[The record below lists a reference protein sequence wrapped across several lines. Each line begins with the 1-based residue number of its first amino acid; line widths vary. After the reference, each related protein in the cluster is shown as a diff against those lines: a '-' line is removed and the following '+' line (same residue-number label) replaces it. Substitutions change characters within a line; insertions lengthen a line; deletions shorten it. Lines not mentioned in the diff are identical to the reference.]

1 MSVTEPGFGW
11 TTTGLYWQQGSAAL
25 AASGPDGSEYRVPV
39 APGMDFGWQAAPPR
53 RCVGLWRP
61 ATGRRLPCPH
71 RQPIPPDGAGAQCP
85 ACAAADPGRAL
96 ARDHAPDDDRE
107 FVLYLAWFGGELFKV
122 GLTAAERGSDRLAEQ
137 GALAFTGLA
146 RGGWAPIRGLE
157 RQTAAAG
164 LARERI
170 SWPAK
175 IAHWWAL
182 PDREDRRAAVESA
195 HGRIHAGLSWPDT
208 VQPLPCRVSDQVAA
222 FGLDRPPPAS
232 YRPLLALRSGGA
244 LTGRTVALV
253 GRRLLL
259 DIGAGHVLADLRLL
273 AGWRW
278 PEPVDGPTR
287 DVDLGPTQHPHN
299 GRDHAQDT
307 LV

>member
-1 MSVTEPGFGW
+1 
-11 TTTGLYWQQGSAAL
+11 
-25 AASGPDGSEYRVPV
+25 
-39 APGMDFGWQAAPPR
+39 MDFGWQAAPPR

-157 RQTAAAG
+157 RQTAA
-164 LARERI
+164 
-170 SWPAK
+170 
-175 IAHWWAL
+175 
-182 PDREDRRAAVESA
+182 VENA

-208 VQPLPCRVSDQVAA
+208 VRPLPCRVSDQVAA

-232 YRPLLALRSGGA
+232 YRPVLGLRPGSTLA
-244 LTGRTVALV
+244 GRTLALV

-259 DIGAGHVLADLRLL
+259 NTGAGHVLADLRLL

-278 PEPVDGPTR
+278 PEPADGPTR
-287 DVDLGPTQHPHN
+287 EVHLGPTQHPRN
-299 GRDHAQDT
+299 GRDHDPNTNNQDT
-307 LV
+307 LF